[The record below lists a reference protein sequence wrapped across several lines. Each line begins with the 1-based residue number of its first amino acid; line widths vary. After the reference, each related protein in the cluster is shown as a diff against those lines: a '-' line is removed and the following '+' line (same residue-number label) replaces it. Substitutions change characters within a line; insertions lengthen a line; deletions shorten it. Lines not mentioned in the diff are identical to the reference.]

1 MNVKADYWA
10 TKLQLATWGSFTTK
24 INPRTA
30 WSDRSDIISNEVC
43 MKIS

>member
-24 INPRTA
+24 INPRNA
-30 WSDRSDIISNEVC
+30 WSNSNSNEVC
-43 MKIS
+43 LKIS